1 MGIRENEGR
10 YVRSRSLR
18 DTAVKKK
25 HPLNFMDRAVA
36 SHHIISCEATR
47 RLSSYRRKQI
57 TNKGYD
63 VNHAWNLVIL
73 PMQDKIACHYKL
85 PLHKSSHLSNNII
98 THYERSAGVNISDIK
113 SSLENQ
119 KNSETNQD
127 TKKILED
134 DLSVIDVLSGYHKI
148 VAVKLARIL
157 KGLHCKTDPTD
168 FSERL
173 DDLSQELL
181 GEIDRGDLLLLRRGK
196 HFPKGQRGCRDCR
209 KPNAKTDRI
218 HFGPLDNAPSMPRV
232 LAFCYTSDGDL
243 KTVQQQK

>member
-119 KNSETNQD
+119 KKLRNKPRY
-127 TKKILED
+127 KKD
-134 DLSVIDVLSGYHKI
+134 S
-148 VAVKLARIL
+148 
-157 KGLHCKTDPTD
+157 
-168 FSERL
+168 
-173 DDLSQELL
+173 
-181 GEIDRGDLLLLRRGK
+181 
-196 HFPKGQRGCRDCR
+196 
-209 KPNAKTDRI
+209 
-218 HFGPLDNAPSMPRV
+218 
-232 LAFCYTSDGDL
+232 
-243 KTVQQQK
+243 